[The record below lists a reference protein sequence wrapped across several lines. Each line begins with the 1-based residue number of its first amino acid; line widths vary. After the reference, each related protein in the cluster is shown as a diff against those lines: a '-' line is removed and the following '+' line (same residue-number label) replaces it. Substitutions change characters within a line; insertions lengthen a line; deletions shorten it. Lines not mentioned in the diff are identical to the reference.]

1 MTQSSGSS
9 ANAQHATRGLRVR
22 FAPSPT
28 GFLHVGSARTFI
40 FNWLYARH
48 NGGTMILR
56 LDDTDV
62 ERNTEASVQSIFD
75 GLKWLG
81 LGWDEEYKQSERLAL
96 HRQMAEA
103 IFQKGLAYR
112 DFTPARDEDG
122 ARSNAQG
129 PWLFNPGMRELS
141 PAESDRRAAAGE
153 PFALRF
159 RVPREGEQQVRFVDA
174 VYGDQAKP
182 TADIEDFALLRSD
195 GMPTY
200 HLASCADD
208 ADLRI
213 SHVIRGQD
221 HLTNTFKHVLIFEAI
236 GAAAGVTPPQFAHLP
251 LLVAPDGTKLSKRR
265 HGPVVSVTTY
275 RDAGFLPEA
284 FINFLCLLGW
294 SPKDNRE
301 KMSRDELIEAFSLEG
316 INRANAV
323 VNFKELSV
331 TGVGR
336 APSPASKD
344 DVGASGPLAQGKE
357 QDRVGHN
364 LSRADNVPSDVVFP
378 SGRSGDLQPAR
389 NLTPEDTFDPK
400 AVWLNAEYIRGLTI
414 EDLSARLLPI
424 VRAAGFH
431 VEPGK
436 MQQIAALIRERIKL
450 LRDVL
455 TVADFFFVDQ
465 LPPYDRA
472 ELIPQKGDATLA
484 LKVLKRAREL
494 LAQTEFKH
502 GALDQTLRA
511 AAQEMKIKPGQM
523 FQPIRVA
530 VCGRKNAP
538 PLFETLEALGRETTL
553 ARINQAIQKIQ

>member
-1 MTQSSGSS
+1 MPETMNSPSQGKP
-9 ANAQHATRGLRVR
+9 RVR

-56 LDDTDV
+56 LDDTDA
-62 ERNTEASVQSIFD
+62 ERNTDASVNSIFE

-81 LGWDEEYKQSERLAL
+81 LSWDEEYKQSERGEL
-96 HRQMAEA
+96 HRRMAEA

-112 DFTPARDEDG
+112 DFTPAHTGDSE
-122 ARSNAQG
+122 RSGAQG
-129 PWLFNPGMRELS
+129 TWLFNPGMRELS
-141 PAESDRRAAAGE
+141 GEESDRRAAAGE

-159 RVPREGEQQVRFVDA
+159 RVPRDAGQVVRFTDA
-174 VYGDQAKP
+174 VYGEQVKAG
-182 TADIEDFALLRSD
+182 ADIEDFALLRSD

-221 HLTNTFKHVLIFEAI
+221 HLSNTYKHVLIFEA
-236 GAAAGVTPPQFAHLP
+236 AGFTPPHFAHLP

-294 SPKDNRE
+294 SPKNDRE
-301 KMSRDELIEAFSLEG
+301 QMSREELIDAFSLEG

-323 VNFKELSV
+323 VNFKES
-331 TGVGR
+331 GDVGR
-336 APSPASKD
+336 ALLPANS
-344 DVGASGPLAQGKE
+344 V
-357 QDRVGHN
+357 
-364 LSRADNVPSDVVFP
+364 
-378 SGRSGDLQPAR
+378 
-389 NLTPEDTFDPK
+389 PEDTFDPK
-400 AVWLNAEYIRGLTI
+400 ALWLNAEDIRSLPI
-414 EDLSARLLPI
+414 EDLAQRLLPI
-424 VRAAGFH
+424 VREAGFN
-431 VEPGK
+431 VTREK
-436 MQQIAALIRERIKL
+436 MLRITSLIRERIKL

-455 TVADFFFVDQ
+455 TAADLFFVDQ
-465 LPPYDRA
+465 LPPYDPA
-472 ELIPQKGDATLA
+472 ELIPQKGDAA
-484 LKVLKRAREL
+484 MAQKVLQRAKEV
-494 LAQTEFKH
+494 LANVEFKH
-502 GALDQTLRA
+502 DPLDQTLRA
-511 AAQEMKIKPGQM
+511 AAQELGIKAGQM

-538 PLFETLEALGRETTL
+538 PLFETLEVLGRETTL
-553 ARINQAIQKIQ
+553 ARIDQAIRKIG